1 MGRQHE
7 NDREATA
14 ADLKWLADPAEEP
27 EPFGDGGTKMAWNT
41 FNVVSIYPNGNPV
54 MSDVNQRWVGD
65 CCACAVIASMAY
77 LYPRFVKHI
86 IKDNMDK
93 TYTVTMYDPKGK
105 QISLV

>member
-1 MGRQHE
+1 MAMRSYTENINDLIASKGSSTFSAITPMGRQHE

-77 LYPRFVKHI
+77 LIPV
-86 IKDNMDK
+86 
-93 TYTVTMYDPKGK
+93 
-105 QISLV
+105 S